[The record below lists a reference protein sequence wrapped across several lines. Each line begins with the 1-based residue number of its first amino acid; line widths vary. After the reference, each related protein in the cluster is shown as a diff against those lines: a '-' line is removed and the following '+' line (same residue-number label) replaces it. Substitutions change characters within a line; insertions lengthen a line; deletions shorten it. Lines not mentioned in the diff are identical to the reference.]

1 MTTARPP
8 GPRTGWRAQNA
19 DRVIRMTEQLV
30 SAQGMTQADLTPA
43 REALQTA
50 KARYRVHDYSEAVAQ
65 AKRAEVL
72 AASLNERFDA
82 FMAAWTAL
90 GQCMEE
96 LREIGLPTEDL
107 EAALDAADKE
117 VVRAVSE
124 DGIVVPNY
132 RGATAIVEE
141 AARRARVLAQE
152 ARAAS
157 HEVFLAMLAVESLGS
172 PTDAS
177 SALVL
182 HLDRRIEQA
191 SRELA
196 LGNVSLA
203 RRIATE
209 ARSRADGARVS
220 SAQAEESLQ
229 QSEAILAG
237 LRECGL
243 ASDPIGPRVRSVR
256 EALVAGRLDP
266 EVAQVVARHL
276 FEEVR
281 ERVAR
286 YTRACRVVERADH
299 VYARLQQEGFC
310 SYEVDGDL
318 GEARVAL
325 QEGDWAGVRE
335 GVGRALRS
343 FLDRR
348 KDRDALAKSIAEIH
362 EGIALM
368 GDAPIPVLPDI
379 QEMLGR
385 AMRELRSGQFSGAS
399 EDVLFARALV
409 AQALRA
415 GP

>member
-1 MTTARPP
+1 M
-8 GPRTGWRAQNA
+8 
-19 DRVIRMTEQLV
+19 
-30 SAQGMTQADLTPA
+30 
-43 REALQTA
+43 
-50 KARYRVHDYSEAVAQ
+50 
-65 AKRAEVL
+65 
-72 AASLNERFDA
+72 
-82 FMAAWTAL
+82 
-90 GQCMEE
+90 
-96 LREIGLPTEDL
+96 
-107 EAALDAADKE
+107 
-117 VVRAVSE
+117 
-124 DGIVVPNY
+124 
-132 RGATAIVEE
+132 
-141 AARRARVLAQE
+141 LAQE

-182 HLDRRIEQA
+182 QLDRRIEQA

-368 GDAPIPVLPDI
+368 GDAPTPVLPDI